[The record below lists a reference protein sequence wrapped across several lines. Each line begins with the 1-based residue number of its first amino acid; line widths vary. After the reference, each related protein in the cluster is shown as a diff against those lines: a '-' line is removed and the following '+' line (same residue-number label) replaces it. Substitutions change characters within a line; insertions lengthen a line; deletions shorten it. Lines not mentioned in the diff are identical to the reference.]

1 MMIIPPTPLSAGVQ
15 FPGSGAFLVDLRLVP
30 VRKPDGAGRTIL
42 HTGRIPLAKVA
53 AQRFFL
59 YAVKAGPVERADGNT
74 APATDAKFPVRDDQA
89 CRLLTL
95 DSIDRTD
102 QGTERLFAVLT
113 EHGQRPGFSF
123 PEQDVYP

>member
-1 MMIIPPTPLSAGVQ
+1 MMIIPPTPLSAGIQ
-15 FPGSGAFLVDLRLVP
+15 FPGNGTFLVDLRLVP

-42 HTGRIPLAKVA
+42 HAGRISLAEIA
-53 AQRFFL
+53 SQSFFL
-59 YAVKAGPVERADGNT
+59 EPVKAGPEQRADGNT
-74 APATDAKFPVRDDQA
+74 APTTDAKLPIRDDQA

-95 DSIDRTD
+95 DRIDRTD

-113 EHGQRPGFSF
+113 EHGQRPGFCF